1 MTDNNSDIQND
12 INNLIHIYF
21 KQPSILY
28 EHLFSSYQQFLEE
41 IIPYCLKGE
50 TNNFHE
56 NTSDN
61 IIYNHGFKCE
71 NIRIKP
77 ATFDNDNE
85 IKYPWNARKNHLN
98 YSATVIIDVKQ
109 IVEKVDILTGNKQ
122 IIESYAEN
130 DIAVANI
137 PIMVKSKYC
146 NTTIKK
152 NIKGECKYDPGG
164 YFIING
170 AEKIIMSIEK
180 MVDNKVLVFTKK
192 DSSYEGGI
200 IYSAQINSRKN
211 DWSDNLQI
219 VTIKNKKDGGLVL
232 STSQLLDVPL
242 FILMRAL
249 GLENDKEIMSRIT
262 YNLDDVKMINL
273 LRPSIAF
280 CEDENGILI
289 KTKEEALNYLITK
302 INKSRRFSQ
311 TNEELANI
319 QKTMFIE
326 KIIRQ
331 DLLHHLGE
339 DIPKKISMIGLMVN
353 KLLNVMLSRVEP
365 DDRDALNN
373 KRIETPGILLGQ
385 LFRQNWK
392 KMLSEIGKIFRKKN
406 TSDTNPMNV
415 IVQLKPTTIEQ
426 GIKTALATGVW
437 GMNRSKNGVAQSLQR
452 LSMIQ
457 SFSYLRRILTPSLN
471 DSTSGVT
478 AIRHI
483 NNNQYKFLCCVTG
496 DTDILLSNQTYKKI
510 KDINENDEVVT
521 VDQKSCDL
529 DWISSKIYN
538 HFTFMPEKL
547 YELQTNTNQLIKA
560 TDDHPF
566 LVSTENGNVWI
577 NLIEL
582 QIGDTLIMMDND
594 FVYYTSIIRSIKE
607 IPIEPVYDF
616 TTYSTNHSFV
626 ANSFVTHNCVE
637 TPEGQKIGIVKS
649 LSMMA
654 SITCQNNFQEKV
666 LKTIIN
672 ENKEFQH
679 PYDVNPLDMNKY
691 VKIFLN
697 GDWNGVIPINSSY
710 ELYELLKNK
719 RKQGVIDK
727 HVSIVFEFEAK
738 EIKIYFDG
746 GRLIRP
752 LLIVDQNKLNLT
764 PEIIKELKSEILKQ
778 DINKSWVRFLT
789 KYKNIIEYEDIESCN
804 HLLIAE
810 NCKKL
815 KETEENKNNVIK
827 YEESTKINRYSN
839 YRWVRY
845 THCEFHGWVLFGTT
859 AANIAFINHDYATK
873 SIVHFSQAK
882 QSIGIYLTNYKDRM
896 DISQV
901 LYHPQL
907 PLAQTAAMEYNN
919 ALDMPYGENV
929 IVAIMCYT
937 GLMVSSS

>member
-1 MTDNNSDIQND
+1 MTDFNSDFNSDIQSDIQSDTDISSDTDIQND
-12 INNLIHIYF
+12 INNLIHLYF

-28 EHLFSSYQQFLEE
+28 EHLFSSYQQFIEE

-109 IVEKVDILTGNKQ
+109 VVEIVNILTGNKQ
-122 IIESYAEN
+122 IIESYVEN
-130 DIAVANI
+130 DIAIANI

-146 NTTIKK
+146 NTVIKK

-180 MVDNKVLVFTKK
+180 MVDNKVLIFTKK
-192 DSSYEGGI
+192 DSSFENGL
-200 IYSAQINSRKN
+200 IYTAHINSRKN

-219 VTIKNKKDGGLVL
+219 VTIKNKKDGVLVV

-249 GLENDKEIMSRIT
+249 GLETDQEIISRIT
-262 YNLDDVKMINL
+262 YNLDDMKMINL

-311 TNEELANI
+311 TSEELANI
-319 QKTMFIE
+319 QKIMFIE

-331 DLLHHLGE
+331 DFLHHLGE
-339 DIPKKISMIGLMVN
+339 DIPKKIAMIGLMAN
-353 KLLNVMLSRVEP
+353 KLLNVMLTRVDP

-373 KRIETPGILLGQ
+373 KRVETPGILLGQ

-392 KMLSEIGKIFRKKN
+392 KMLSETGKIFRKKN

-483 NNNQYKFLCCVTG
+483 NNNQYKFICCVTG
-496 DTDILLSNQTYKKI
+496 DTTILLSNQTYKKI
-510 KDINENDEVVT
+510 KDITENDDVVT
-521 VDQKSCDL
+521 VDQTTVDL
-529 DWISSKIYN
+529 DWISSKVCNI
-538 HFTFMPEKL
+538 FSFDPEKL
-547 YELQTNTNQLIKA
+547 YELTSVGNYRISSNSLTVNKIQIKA
-560 TDDHPF
+560 TGDHPF
-566 LVSTENGNVWI
+566 LVSTDNGNIWK
-577 NLIEL
+577 NLIDIK
-582 QIGDTLIMMDND
+582 IGDTLINMDKD
-594 FVYYTSIIRSIKE
+594 FLYYTTVVESIVE
-607 IPIEPVYDF
+607 IPVERVYDF
-616 TTYSTNHSFV
+616 TTISENHSFV

-654 SITCQNNFQEKV
+654 SITSQNNFQEKV

-672 ENKEFQH
+672 ENNEVQH
-679 PYDVNPLDMNKY
+679 PYDINPLDMNKY

-697 GDWNGVIPINSSY
+697 GDWYGVIKINSSY
-710 ELYELLKNK
+710 ELYKLLKKKK
-719 RKQGVIDK
+719 RT
-727 HVSIVFEFEAK
+727 
-738 EIKIYFDG
+738 
-746 GRLIRP
+746 R
-752 LLIVDQNKLNLT
+752 
-764 PEIIKELKSEILKQ
+764 
-778 DINKSWVRFLT
+778 
-789 KYKNIIEYEDIESCN
+789 CN
-804 HLLIAE
+804 
-810 NCKKL
+810 
-815 KETEENKNNVIK
+815 
-827 YEESTKINRYSN
+827 
-839 YRWVRY
+839 
-845 THCEFHGWVLFGTT
+845 
-859 AANIAFINHDYATK
+859 
-873 SIVHFSQAK
+873 
-882 QSIGIYLTNYKDRM
+882 
-896 DISQV
+896 
-901 LYHPQL
+901 
-907 PLAQTAAMEYNN
+907 
-919 ALDMPYGENV
+919 
-929 IVAIMCYT
+929 
-937 GLMVSSS
+937 